1 MVKPD
6 PQSAGEYL
14 PRSFTAVR
22 QTLVEI
28 AQILGSFQGKFAV
41 IGGAVPWLLLHPDDM
56 EHIGTLDIDLALDP
70 EALAGTEYAELVEIL
85 QGHGYSQREG
95 ARPFQLVR
103 EVPASDGG
111 PTIDVFVDFL
121 MPRHA
126 VVEKRETPIIK
137 DFAVQRAD
145 GADLAIDF
153 QQMVEIEEAMP
164 GSSGHNR
171 VEIAVASIPALL
183 AMKGHAL
190 VGRFKRKDAYDIYY
204 CVRNYPGGP
213 EALAEDCRPLL
224 ERASAAKGYEKI
236 ASKFRDPE
244 DHGPTCVREFVEGTG
259 KLDDRTPEQWQMDAY
274 GQVSAYLH
282 ALGL

>member
-1 MVKPD
+1 MVKAE
-6 PQSAGEYL
+6 PQSAGDYL

-41 IGGAVPWLLLHPDDM
+41 IGGAVPWLLLHPEDM
-56 EHIGTLDIDLALDP
+56 AHVGTLDIDLALDP
-70 EALAGTEYAELVEIL
+70 QALAGTEYAELVDVL
-85 QGHGYSQREG
+85 RDHGYNQREG
-95 ARPFQLVR
+95 ARAFQLVR
-103 EVPASDGG
+103 EVPASDEG
-111 PTIDVFVDFL
+111 PPIDVYVDFL

-126 VVEKRETPIIK
+126 VVEKRDTPLIK

-153 QQMVEIEEAMP
+153 QTMVEIEEAMP
-164 GSSGHNR
+164 GSTGHNR

-190 VGRFKRKDAYDIYY
+190 AGRLKRKDAYDIYY

-213 EALAEDCRPLL
+213 EALADDCRPLL
-224 ERASAAKGYEKI
+224 ERSSAAKGYAKI
-236 ASKFRDPE
+236 ASKFRDDE
-244 DHGPTCVREFVEGTG
+244 DYGPTCVREFVEGTG
-259 KLDDRTPEQWQMDAY
+259 NLDDRTPAQWQTDAF
-274 GQVSAYLH
+274 GQVRAFLD